1 MALRAPC
8 HNDVGFTTVGG
19 DSNDFHIVVF
29 LSPLELPCY
38 HRPPPPPLLRPPPQ
52 EPVDEPLLP
61 LLAAFARVLRSVIV
75 RMTTVL
81 RATAMRRKSST
92 KGPKHS
98 AWDGL

>member
-1 MALRAPC
+1 M
-8 HNDVGFTTVGG
+8 
-19 DSNDFHIVVF
+19 VVMIMV
-29 LSPLELPCY
+29 SPLSAVIAMTFASSYSYPHMRY

-52 EPVDEPLLP
+52 EPDDEPLLP